1 MTRRRTTL
9 AYASDIACVILGSLA
24 IVAVFVAFGG

>member
-1 MTRRRTTL
+1 MTRRRTIL
-9 AYASDIACVILGSLA
+9 AYAADVSCVILGALA

>member
-1 MTRRRTTL
+1 MTRRRTIL
-9 AYASDIACVILGSLA
+9 AYAADVSCVILGSLA